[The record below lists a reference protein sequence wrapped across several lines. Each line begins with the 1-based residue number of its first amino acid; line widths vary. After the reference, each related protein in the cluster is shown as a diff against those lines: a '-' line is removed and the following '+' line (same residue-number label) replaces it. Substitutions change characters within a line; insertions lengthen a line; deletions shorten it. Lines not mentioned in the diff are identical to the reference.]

1 MIKFGKLFSFEKK
14 YIEDSAQFRKLTQI
28 FNLWSVAF

>member
-14 YIEDSAQFRKLTQI
+14 YIEDSAQLTKLRQI
-28 FNLWSVAF
+28 FNLWSVPF